1 MSKKIDLN
9 EVARLIILQIDHN
22 RECGKDDGYTM
33 EEVAG
38 IIEKRVLGDKR
49 KAIIKPVFMY
59 SREPF
64 EGWTNRFVM
73 QMIIDNAVHND
84 ISITIYSNDNSYVH
98 VLEYLIER
106 TSSKVIGFKLVY
118 RATRSQDEAA
128 SRLVEEVLSKLP
140 IIGSSY

>member
-1 MSKKIDLN
+1 MDKNVDLN

-38 IIEKRVLGDKR
+38 IIEKRVLGEER

-64 EGWTNRFVM
+64 EGWTNRYLI
-73 QMIIDNAVHND
+73 QMEIDNGKRDTLN
-84 ISITIYSNDNSYVH
+84 ITIYSNDNSYFKV
-98 VLEYLIER
+98 VEYLR
-106 TSSKVIGFKLVY
+106 ARASDKVLGFNLLY
-118 RATRSQDEAA
+118 RATISQDEAA
-128 SRLVEEVLSKLP
+128 SRLLEEVLSKLP